1 MGASG
6 RNGGFAMISVGKLSH
21 QEREAQWGLPAARR
35 AFRLGIDACERVRE
49 LIAKEDLACD
59 VQPDGWI
66 NVAHRAD
73 RVPVLRER
81 LRVYEERLDFREVEF
96 LDRERLAAEGYTRSP
111 SAHGALRIRPTF
123 GVHPLKYARSLA
135 QAAHRRGA
143 AIHPDSPVVRWE
155 KDGAWHVLAIGS
167 GDLPVEQPTKFELVN
182 LRTAKAQDHALGEA
196 GALWTSQSE
205 AS

>member
-1 MGASG
+1 
-6 RNGGFAMISVGKLSH
+6 
-21 QEREAQWGLPAARR
+21 
-35 AFRLGIDACERVRE
+35 
-49 LIAKEDLACD
+49 
-59 VQPDGWI
+59 
-66 NVAHRAD
+66 
-73 RVPVLRER
+73 
-81 LRVYEERLDFREVEF
+81 VEF
-96 LDRERLAAEGYTRSP
+96 LDRERLAAEGYTRNP

-123 GVHPLKYARSLA
+123 GLHPLKYARSLA